1 MKNITLNTEA
11 QMPIIG
17 LGTFLAAPGETYQAV
32 RWAIKLGYK
41 HIDCAAAYGN
51 QTEVGQALHDA
62 FAEGDIKREEIF
74 VTSKLWN
81 DSHAVE
87 DVRPACEQTLKEL
100 QLDYLDLYLMH
111 WPVAQTKGTGMPK
124 NDDDWIPLSQIP
136 LWETWAEMEKLYNDG
151 LTKAIGVSN
160 FNEANLNLLI
170 EKDQVV
176 PAVNQVECHPLL
188 NQNELIAFC
197 RKNNIAVTAYA
208 PLGAQR
214 SGGSLLENNV
224 VADIARRTKATP
236 AQVLLAWQL
245 QRGIIV
251 IPKSVHEDRIRENY
265 ASLVVELDAADIRR
279 LDELNE
285 NHRFFDGS
293 AFENPA
299 KGYDK
304 IF

>member
-100 QLDYLDLYLMH
+100 KH
-111 WPVAQTKGTGMPK
+111 NPKAITKIARERYFMK
-124 NDDDWIPLSQIP
+124 ADDEDIFVLSDDDKT
-136 LWETWAEMEKLYNDG
+136 ETGTKENETAE
-151 LTKAIGVSN
+151 
-160 FNEANLNLLI
+160 
-170 EKDQVV
+170 
-176 PAVNQVECHPLL
+176 
-188 NQNELIAFC
+188 
-197 RKNNIAVTAYA
+197 
-208 PLGAQR
+208 
-214 SGGSLLENNV
+214 
-224 VADIARRTKATP
+224 
-236 AQVLLAWQL
+236 
-245 QRGIIV
+245 
-251 IPKSVHEDRIRENY
+251 
-265 ASLVVELDAADIRR
+265 
-279 LDELNE
+279 
-285 NHRFFDGS
+285 
-293 AFENPA
+293 
-299 KGYDK
+299 
-304 IF
+304 

>member
-1 MKNITLNTEA
+1 M
-11 QMPIIG
+11 
-17 LGTFLAAPGETYQAV
+17 
-32 RWAIKLGYK
+32 
-41 HIDCAAAYGN
+41 
-51 QTEVGQALHDA
+51 
-62 FAEGDIKREEIF
+62 
-74 VTSKLWN
+74 
-81 DSHAVE
+81 
-87 DVRPACEQTLKEL
+87 
-100 QLDYLDLYLMH
+100 
-111 WPVAQTKGTGMPK
+111 
-124 NDDDWIPLSQIP
+124 
-136 LWETWAEMEKLYNDG
+136 
-151 LTKAIGVSN
+151 
-160 FNEANLNLLI
+160 
-170 EKDQVV
+170 

-197 RKNNIAVTAYA
+197 RKNNIAITAYA